1 MVSREME
8 RECVVVFDEAHNID
22 NVCIEALSGVCG
34 GVWCPSVGVVVTGGA
49 GRAGGEPCVVLAPKL
64 CISPHITAASIPTQ
78 EALRAPRPSAVNLRQ
93 QTLDSAGR
101 NIATLRREIER
112 VKETDA
118 GRLKAEYQRLLSGL
132 QAQGALEEEDT
143 QVGPGRRLGHGVLC
157 GPWCA
162 VRSLVR
168 CAASGALPLRMHSLA
183 GGAGARLAASC
194 GPHAGQLA
202 CCLGRNLWQACVGR
216 CMHGWRPRSGQGV
229 DRAGQGKVCC
239 TTNQHTIACRAEPW
253 AYLYPPGPFCTH
265 AALAG
270 QPRASR
276 GCAARGCA
284 RQHPPCRSGAG
295 PLWAGQAGYQRGAS
309 NACLNGQK
317 GIARGSGSRCSR
329 QAREPVLLHGT
340 GLLSRPAPHPWAA
353 RWRSLWHARC
363 CQRSRCCTPRMA
375 SHAPCCLHPTRHH
388 LRPGPPSPP
397 PQSTSWPSCSAS
409 WPSCGSGWQSP
420 RCRTTRRPRSCK
432 RCRR

>member
-34 GVWCPSVGVVVTGGA
+34 CVWCPSVGVVVTGGA
-49 GRAGGEPCVVLAPKL
+49 GRAGGEPCVVLGPKL

-132 QAQGALEEEDT
+132 QAQGALDEEDT
-143 QVGPGRRLGHGVLC
+143 QVGPGRRLGHGALC

-162 VRSLVR
+162 LPSLVR
-168 CAASGALPLRMHSLA
+168 CAVPGVLPSA
-183 GGAGARLAASC
+183 
-194 GPHAGQLA
+194 HAQ
-202 CCLGRNLWQACVGR
+202 LGRRRGCTGCSQLRHTRRPAGMRVGGTCGRHVWAR
-216 CMHGWRPRSGQGV
+216 CMQDRRPSC
-229 DRAGQGKVCC
+229 RAGQRLLHRCLAHYCMRHQALAKLLPAR
-239 TTNQHTIACRAEPW
+239 HP
-253 AYLYPPGPFCTH
+253 CTH
-265 AALAG
+265 AALVG
-270 QPRASR
+270 QPCSPR

-295 PLWAGQAGYQRGAS
+295 HSGRG
-309 NACLNGQK
+309 LG
-317 GIARGSGSRCSR
+317 G
-329 QAREPVLLHGT
+329 
-340 GLLSRPAPHPWAA
+340 
-353 RWRSLWHARC
+353 
-363 CQRSRCCTPRMA
+363 
-375 SHAPCCLHPTRHH
+375 PTRGQQQCLPEWAKGH
-388 LRPGPPSPP
+388 RQRERFPV
-397 PQSTSWPSCSAS
+397 Q
-409 WPSCGSGWQSP
+409 
-420 RCRTTRRPRSCK
+420 
-432 RCRR
+432 